1 MPRYRSK
8 LEERVAAI
16 LHESWEYEPRIYP
29 YTIARNYTPDFVW
42 TDGTDEAWIEVK
54 GYFRVG
60 DTAKYKAIR
69 KCHPDVRLVFCFSHP
84 HQPVR
89 KGAKLTMA
97 GWAEKENWGWTT
109 PDAIEEEGI

>member
-1 MPRYRSK
+1 MPKYRSK
-8 LEERVAAI
+8 LEERVADI
-16 LHESWEYEPRIYP
+16 LDGEWEYESVKAP
-29 YTIARNYTPDFVW
+29 YIIQRTYSPDFVW
-42 TDGTDEAWIEVK
+42 TDGTDEFWIEVK

-69 KCHPDVRLVFCFSHP
+69 KCHPDVRLIFCFSHP

-97 GWAEKENWGWTT
+97 GWAEKEGWGWTT